1 MEIDKVSSNTILM
14 SAKSV
19 HARQIG
25 VNNAMVEP
33 EKVVGAVVGP
43 VVGPGVGTVVGTIAR
58 QPGPPSQG

>member
-1 MEIDKVSSNTILM
+1 M

-58 QPGPPSQG
+58 QPALRVVN